1 MGCPSVHPSICQAV
15 LFLLPSDRPSA
26 RLLFVSRSD
35 PPPANPSARPP
46 DRHSR
51 QLSALPSARRKVT
64 HVCTNV
70 RPSYCPCAWLSDEA
84 TDRPS
89 VRPRRTAIFSSPS
102 PSSLSPI
109 GPSVPSSDRPS
120 DQPTER
126 PVRLPLR
133 PDRPSARLS
142 DCPFSRPFVRSTDA
156 HVCCPS
162 FCLSNRPCVHISNR
176 PTVSCPPDWL
186 SRTSA
191 VRDSVRPSDTR
202 AQAPVNRRGWER
214 RSLERCNSSLLPR
227 SKAPRPN
234 ARVERESNKNAV
246 SRASEDTACK
256 LMVFGANTSVLLK
269 KKSNNVFSADHFAED
284 RLKTAASHVDPS
296 FVARS
301 VRCKTEL
308 HTQLI
313 CHASHFA
320 TTSGRSPLL

>member
-35 PPPANPSARPP
+35 RPPANPSARPP

-126 PVRLPLR
+126 HARVLSPPVRLPSR
-133 PDRPSARLS
+133 PDRPTARPHVCPTVWCPSVLPSVRPFHRRSCLLSILLSFQPSVRPYLQPSDRQLSARLA
-142 DCPFSRPFVRSTDA
+142 VT
-156 HVCCPS
+156 HVCCPR
-162 FCLSNRPCVHISNR
+162 FRP
-176 PTVSCPPDWL
+176 
-186 SRTSA
+186 
-191 VRDSVRPSDTR
+191 SVRHPSASPSQPSWLGTEITGTVQFEPAPKKQS
-202 AQAPVNRRGWER
+202 AQTQR
-214 RSLERCNSSLLPR
+214 
-227 SKAPRPN
+227 K
-234 ARVERESNKNAV
+234 
-246 SRASEDTACK
+246 SRAGIQQKCCEQ
-256 LMVFGANTSVLLK
+256 
-269 KKSNNVFSADHFAED
+269 
-284 RLKTAASHVDPS
+284 S
-296 FVARS
+296 FRRHS
-301 VRCKTEL
+301 M
-308 HTQLI
+308 
-313 CHASHFA
+313 
-320 TTSGRSPLL
+320 